1 MIDSMPRLLIVTAT
15 GSNDPTRASI
25 PFHIAANGAVPEDT
39 DCGVLLAGDATGLL
53 KPGVAEGVHGVGI
66 PPLGQLLEKCR
77 AGGITFYV

>member
-1 MIDSMPRLLIVTAT
+1 MIDLMPRLLIITST

-53 KPGVAEGVHGVGI
+53 KPGVVEEVHGVGI
-66 PPLGQLLEKCR
+66 PPLRQLLEKCR